1 MRTLFLITLALAIA
15 LPSMSEGKGKR
26 RNRKKKRDS
35 IEVVR
40 EYEKLKK
47 LSAIAP
53 GHVRWFESFRDRPRI
68 KINHI
73 DASDAP
79 TLKLQT
85 TILEGDRRVTVR
97 PIDWDKVFKLE
108 VRLSKGP
115 EDDLELI
122 GVFKKNL
129 DDEEDE
135 EDGPNNPVELTK
147 IDAMGIPLDVVVIAA
162 GHSGFKHYDQLESA
176 HKAATVKV
184 LKELLNARTNVFWVG
199 PTLFTFRN
207 FPGITNELS
216 RYDEDVALCEIERLR
231 YRRSLASDDA
241 EERQNAAK
249 PSCGLQADDWGGKH
263 QADLIEKMRYR
274 GKYTRLFGI
283 NRTGISECAI
293 NDLAS
298 TELDLGD
305 LDADLV
311 PTSDRGAFEEALIML
326 LRYGTPDS
334 RKAIIVLGDGKDG
347 FIEEDE
353 ACNEYLR
360 SKGPCAKLH
369 EQFEKK
375 GRKSH
380 RKISKA
386 IEKCVR
392 GELSKRSTGLQER
405 FHHRARPWLALA
417 RSAGIRVY
425 AIGYA
430 MSRGDQQRISEPYE
444 RERLELLAAKTGG
457 TYREIAYVE
466 DVESAAEALIAEFNE
481 VRVITVEAPLVS
493 EQTHQLQLSAS
504 IVQEVKTTKDDET
517 VTRYLRNEIVTKVR
531 TFQAPFIGEGFGFW
545 LEQKHQWL
553 RDTVHPIWYWLIIIG
568 LCILALLLIWLIF
581 ALIKK
586 LVMKI
591 VKGFSK
597 KAKNAAKGGLK
608 TAAKGSSG
616 QGKGA

>member
-15 LPSMSEGKGKR
+15 LPSISEGQ
-26 RNRKKKRDS
+26 RNRRKRKEKRDS

-68 KINHI
+68 KIDHI
-73 DASDAP
+73 DASDPP

-85 TILEGDRRVTVR
+85 TILRGDRRVTVR
-97 PIDWDKVFKLE
+97 PIDWDKVFKVE

-115 EDDLELI
+115 EAELEPI
-122 GVFKKNL
+122 GVFTKTL
-129 DDEEDE
+129 DDEED
-135 EDGPNNPVELTK
+135 DGPNNPVELTK

-184 LKELLNARTNVFWVG
+184 LQELLNARINVFWVG

-216 RYDEDVALCEIERLR
+216 RYDEDIALCEIERLR

-283 NRTGISECAI
+283 NRSGISECAI
-293 NDLAS
+293 NDLTS

-305 LDADLV
+305 LDEDLV

-369 EQFEKK
+369 EQFEKQ

-392 GELSKRSTGLQER
+392 RELNKRSTGLQER
-405 FHHRARPWLALA
+405 FHNRARPWLALA
-417 RSAGIRVY
+417 RAAGIRVY

-430 MSRGDQQRISEPYE
+430 MSRGDHQRISEPYE

-493 EQTHQLQLSAS
+493 EQTYQLQLTAS
-504 IVQEVKTTKDDET
+504 IIQEVKTTEGDET

-531 TFQAPFIGEGFGFW
+531 TFQAPFIGEGLWFW

-553 RDTVHPIWYWLIIIG
+553 HDTVHPVLYWLILIG
-568 LCILALLLIWLIF
+568 LCILALLLIWLF
-581 ALIKK
+581 FKLVKK

-597 KAKNAAKGGLK
+597 KAKKAAKGTAK
-608 TAAKGSSG
+608 AAAKSGSG

>member
-15 LPSMSEGKGKR
+15 LPSISDGQGKR
-26 RNRKKKRDS
+26 RKRKGKKRDS

-68 KINHI
+68 KIDHI
-73 DASDAP
+73 DASEAP
-79 TLKLQT
+79 TLKLLT

-97 PIDWDKVFKLE
+97 PIDWDKISKVE

-115 EDDLELI
+115 EDELEPI
-122 GVFKKNL
+122 GKFNQTV
-129 DDEEDE
+129 DDEEDS
-135 EDGPNNPVELTK
+135 GPNNPVELTK
-147 IDAMGIPLDVVVIAA
+147 IDATGIPLDVLVIAA

-184 LKELLNARTNVFWVG
+184 LKELLNARINVFWVG

-216 RYDEDVALCEIERLR
+216 RYDEDIALCELERLR
-231 YRRSLASDDA
+231 YQRSLASDDA

-249 PSCGLQADDWGGKH
+249 PSCGLQEEDWGGKH
-263 QADLIEKMRYR
+263 QAGLIQKMRYR
-274 GKYTRLFGI
+274 GKHTRLFGI
-283 NRTGISECAI
+283 NRSGISECAV

-305 LDADLV
+305 LDTDLV

-334 RKAIIVLGDGKDG
+334 RKAIVVLGDGKDG

-369 EQFEKK
+369 EQFETR

-380 RKISKA
+380 RKVSQE

-392 GELSKRSTGLQER
+392 RELNKRSTGLQER
-405 FHHRARPWLALA
+405 FHHRAQPWLALA
-417 RSAGIRVY
+417 RAAGIRVY
-425 AIGYA
+425 AIAYA
-430 MSRGDQQRISEPYE
+430 MARGDHQRISEPYE

-466 DVESAAEALIAEFNE
+466 DVESAAEALVAEFNE
-481 VRVITVEAPLVS
+481 ARVITVEAPLVS

-504 IVQEVKTTKDDET
+504 IVQEVTTTEGDET
-517 VTRYLRNEIVTKVR
+517 ATRYLRNEIVTKVR
-531 TFQAPFIGEGFGFW
+531 TFQAPYIGEGAWFW

-553 RDTVHPIWYWLIIIG
+553 RDSVHPIWYWLILIG
-568 LCILALLLIWLIF
+568 LCILALLLIWLVF
-581 ALIKK
+581 KLIKK

-597 KAKNAAKGGLK
+597 KAKQAVKGKVKAAAKGG
-608 TAAKGSSG
+608 SG